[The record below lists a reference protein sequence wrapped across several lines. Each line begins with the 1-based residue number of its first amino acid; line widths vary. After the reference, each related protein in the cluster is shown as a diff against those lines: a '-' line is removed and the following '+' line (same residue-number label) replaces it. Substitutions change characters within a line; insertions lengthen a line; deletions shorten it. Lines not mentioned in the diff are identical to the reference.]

1 MAKADHPAECPIAR
15 AAGLLGDV
23 WTLLIVRDLCG
34 GKRRFNGLA
43 SSLEGI
49 STRTLSQ
56 RLKMLERAGILLR
69 ECPDASSQRVE
80 YALTEKGWALVPL
93 VEDLRRFGE
102 DWLPPRSSG
111 ELETTEEAPGSSVT
125 PSR

>member
-1 MAKADHPAECPIAR
+1 MARADHPSECPIAR

-34 GKRRFNGLA
+34 GSRRFNGLA

-56 RLKMLERAGILLR
+56 RLKMLEGAGVLRR
-69 ECPDASSQRVE
+69 ECPDPASQRVE
-80 YALTEKGWALVPL
+80 YALTEKGRALAPL

-102 DWLPPRSSG
+102 DWLSPRFADGPGGASG
-111 ELETTEEAPGSSVT
+111 PSVT